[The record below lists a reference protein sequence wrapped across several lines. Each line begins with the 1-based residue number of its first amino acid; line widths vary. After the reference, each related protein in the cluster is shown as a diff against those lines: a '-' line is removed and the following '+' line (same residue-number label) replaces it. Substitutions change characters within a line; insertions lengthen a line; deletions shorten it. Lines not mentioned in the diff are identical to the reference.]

1 MRNIIKTAWII
12 LVITTIFS
20 MFTYFLSRYLQ
31 PMYYKEVR
39 KIHSFPQ
46 QKIEAIERYVE
57 AIETGQIDFKNGLF
71 PTEPPKEFYKSQ
83 PEQVSVQ
90 SVMSKMKTYDKPLYV
105 RDKSNPLILYKYNG
119 K

>member
-1 MRNIIKTAWII
+1 MRDIIKTAWII
-12 LVITTIFS
+12 LVIMTIFS
-20 MFTYFLSRYLQ
+20 MVTYFLSRYLQ

-39 KIHSFPQ
+39 KMHSFPQ

-71 PTEPPKEFYKSQ
+71 PSEPPKQFYE
-83 PEQVSVQ
+83 PQVEETSVETV
-90 SVMSKMKTYDKPLYV
+90 SPNRKTYDKPLYV
-105 RDKSNPLILYKYNG
+105 RDKNNPQILYKYNE

>member
-1 MRNIIKTAWII
+1 M
-12 LVITTIFS
+12 
-20 MFTYFLSRYLQ
+20 YF
-31 PMYYKEVR
+31 KEVR

-71 PTEPPKEFYKSQ
+71 PSEPPKEFYKAP
-83 PEQVSVQ
+83 PEQASVQ
-90 SVMSKMKTYDKPLYV
+90 SVASQTKTYNKPLYV
-105 RDKSNPLILYKYNG
+105 RDKNNPLLMYKYNG